1 MEYLIIGI
9 GTALIV
15 LTFLIYQKVSK
26 KKDLETDYKETLGNI
41 FKQLGAI
48 EKVQEDFKDIQD
60 NIIDF
65 RNLFN
70 NKTERGKLG
79 EEYLEDIIKDL
90 KFLHCYSRNLLNWEF
105 PPFCF
110 KNEY

>member
-1 MEYLIIGI
+1 MDYLIVGI
-9 GTALIV
+9 GVVLIV

-26 KKDLETDYKETLGNI
+26 KRDLETDYKETLSNI

-65 RNLFN
+65 
-70 NKTERGKLG
+70 KG
-79 EEYLEDIIKDL
+79 
-90 KFLHCYSRNLLNWEF
+90 
-105 PPFCF
+105 
-110 KNEY
+110 